1 MAARDRFVGQ
11 GISAAY
17 AKYRPVYPK
26 NIMDII
32 IAYMKSNGHTN
43 FNTALDVAC
52 GSGQSTFLLCG
63 SFKCVIGLDVSTTQI
78 EQAKSVLKERDYSNV
93 EFIVGN
99 AHKLPIESSSVD
111 LLTCANGWHW
121 LDPELFYSEAK
132 RVLKPNG
139 CIAVYGNGVEAKDN
153 QRIEKAF
160 RKFDAELF
168 QFNCFA
174 DQNLH
179 ILNKYKDVVLPFSQ
193 AKRVEFPFPQ
203 TSTFEHFL
211 GFLSSTSM
219 YREYCAKY
227 PNNSLMKN
235 LRVDY
240 ESEGAKCEVERF
252 TLPGFVIMGLNE

>member
-1 MAARDRFVGQ
+1 M
-11 GISAAY
+11 
-17 AKYRPVYPK
+17 
-26 NIMDII
+26 
-32 IAYMKSNGHTN
+32 
-43 FNTALDVAC
+43 
-52 GSGQSTFLLCG
+52 
-63 SFKCVIGLDVSTTQI
+63 
-78 EQAKSVLKERDYSNV
+78 
-93 EFIVGN
+93 
-99 AHKLPIESSSVD
+99 
-111 LLTCANGWHW
+111 
-121 LDPELFYSEAK
+121 DPELFYSETK

-139 CIAVYGNGVEAKDN
+139 CTAVYGNGVEAKDN

-160 RKFDAELF
+160 RKFDAKLF